1 MSIERARRVLLTEA
15 RAISELADRIDD
27 SFVRAV
33 EIMLA
38 CSGKVI
44 VAGIGKSGLVGR
56 KIAATLASTGTPA
69 FFIHPAEGVHGDVGM
84 VGENDIVLLLSNSGE
99 TEELISLVP
108 AFKRLGL
115 PVIGLLGNKSS
126 RLARS
131 ADIVID
137 VSVSEEACPLKLA
150 PTASTT
156 ATMAMGD
163 ALALTLL
170 QRRGFTEEDF
180 ARLHP
185 SGTLG
190 KKLLLRVSD
199 LMHTGEKLPLVKT
212 GTPFKDL
219 VYEMSSKMLGHAIVA
234 DGDKVLGI
242 ISDGD
247 IRRAFEKEKDL
258 MSLTA
263 QDIMS
268 RGPKW
273 MRPDN
278 LAEEALRKMEKNS
291 ITSLVVCSDD
301 KGEKLAGII
310 HLHDLLRA
318 GVV

>member
-1 MSIERARRVLLTEA
+1 MSIERARKVLMIEA
-15 RAISELADRIDD
+15 RALTELAERVDG
-27 SFVRAV
+27 SFVKAV
-33 EIMLA
+33 EIMLS
-38 CSGKVI
+38 CKGKVI

-69 FFIHPAEGVHGDVGM
+69 FFVHPAEGVHGDVGM
-84 VGENDIVLLLSNSGE
+84 VADNDVVLLLSNSGE
-99 TEELISLVP
+99 TEELVSLVP

-115 PVIGLLGNKSS
+115 PIIGLLGNKNS

-131 ADIVID
+131 SDVIID
-137 VSVSEEACPLKLA
+137 VHVIEEACPLKLA

-156 ATMAMGD
+156 AAMAMGD
-163 ALALTLL
+163 ALALALL

-185 SGTLG
+185 SGALG

-199 LMHTGEKLPLVKT
+199 IMHTGENLPLVGKDSL
-212 GTPFKDL
+212 FKDL
-219 VYEMSSKMLGHAIVA
+219 VCEMSSKMLGHAIVA
-234 DGDKVLGI
+234 EGDHLFGI

-247 IRRAFEKEKDL
+247 IRRVLEKETDFINL
-258 MSLTA
+258 SA
-263 QDIMS
+263 RDIMTA
-268 RGPKW
+268 GPKW
-273 MRPDN
+273 VHPDD
-278 LAEEALRKMEKNS
+278 LAEEALRRMEKSS
-291 ITSLVVCSDD
+291 ITALVVCDDD

>member
-1 MSIERARRVLLTEA
+1 MSIERAKKVLLTEA

-33 EIMLA
+33 EIILE

-99 TEELISLVP
+99 TEELISLLP

-115 PVIGLLGNKSS
+115 PVIGLLGNKNS

-163 ALALTLL
+163 ALALALL

-212 GTPFKDL
+212 DTPFKDL

-247 IRRAFEKEKDL
+247 IRRSFEKEKAL

-268 RGPKW
+268 GGPKW

-278 LAEEALRKMEKNS
+278 LAEEALRKMEENS

-301 KGEKLAGII
+301 KGEKLAGLI